1 MNAPDAPAYLERLK
15 EFFEANI
22 PFNRFVGLVVEE
34 LTVGACTLRIPWRD
48 ELIGDP
54 TRPALHGGVTSMLA
68 DTACGAACFT
78 KLPSAAD
85 RLSTVDLRV
94 DYLRPGRAADI
105 WCRGVVMRMGNRV
118 AVARSEV
125 FDGALP
131 KPGEE
136 SQPIATAI
144 GVYNVVRR

>member
-1 MNAPDAPAYLERLK
+1 MTTPDVDTYLKHLK
-15 EFFEANI
+15 VFFEQKI
-22 PFNRFVGLVVEE
+22 PFNRFVGLVVEQLE
-34 LTVGACTLRIPWRD
+34 VGACTLRIPWRD

-54 TRPALHGGVTSMLA
+54 TRPALHGGVTSMIA

-78 KLPSAAD
+78 SLPSSSD

-94 DYLRPGRAADI
+94 DYLRPGTAADI
-105 WCRGVVMRMGNRV
+105 WCRGTVMRMGNRV

-125 FDGALP
+125 FDDGLP
-131 KPGEE
+131 TSDEE
-136 SQPIATAI
+136 SKPIATAI